1 MTKAIVLFLALVLST
16 VFNYSF
22 GKGPG
27 ETPKNDPS
35 AVELLVI
42 NANVTVVLVNN
53 DKARPELVGDKYLAD
68 LVTIRQEG
76 HTMIVSSSKKRDL
89 RDAGIVYIPASQ
101 LRRIQINSDAHVS
114 SMYSLKVPQLDVVIN
129 GACKIAIS
137 NTGLVN
143 LIESNDFT
151 FERTTEEYRLPALI
165 LMKKQ
170 F

>member
-1 MTKAIVLFLALVLST
+1 MTKTIVLFLAFVLAT
-16 VFNYSF
+16 AFNSF
-22 GKGPG
+22 GMGTS
-27 ETPKNDPS
+27 ETKKSDPS
-35 AVELLVI
+35 DIEMLVI

-53 DKARPELVGDKYLAD
+53 DKARPEVVGDKDLTG
-68 LVTIRQEG
+68 LVTVRQEG
-76 HTMIVSSSKKRDL
+76 RTLVVSSSKKRDL

-137 NTGLVN
+137 NTGILN
-143 LIESNDFT
+143 LIESNDYT
-151 FERTTEEYRLPALI
+151 FERTVEEYRLPALI